1 MAKFLFVTDLDHTL
15 VGDDAAL
22 SALNQ
27 QLQYHREEHGTMVV
41 YATGRS
47 PTLYQALRQQ
57 QEMLDPDYAVLAV
70 GTLIY
75 PGNSTTALP
84 EWADYLSLGWDRDA
98 IVAIASQ
105 CPDLVSQPQSEQ
117 TPHKV
122 SYFLDEAIA
131 PQLLPQLAAQLRDA
145 ASNFQLVYSGSQYLD
160 ILPKRGNKGTAV
172 GFLQEQLAI
181 APERTVV
188 CGDSG
193 NDLSMFTP
201 KQSKG
206 IIVGNARPELRAWY
220 QSVQPNHVYLATGHY
235 ANGILEGLIQL
246 GFLKE

>member
-22 SALNQ
+22 AVLNQ
-27 QLQYHREEHGTMVV
+27 KLNCHREEHGTAIV

-47 PTLYQALRQQ
+47 PTLYHALRQQ
-57 QEMLDPDYAVLAV
+57 QKMIDPDYAVLSV

-75 PGNSTTALP
+75 PGNCTTALT
-84 EWADYLSLGWDRDA
+84 EWADSLSPGWDRDA
-98 IVAIASQ
+98 VVAIASQ
-105 CPDLVSQPQSEQ
+105 FSDLVPQPQSEQ

-122 SYFLDEAIA
+122 SYFLEEAIA
-131 PQLLPQLAAQLRDA
+131 PQILPQLDEQIKDTGLDG
-145 ASNFQLVYSGSQYLD
+145 QLVYSGGQHLD
-160 ILPKRGNKGTAV
+160 ILPTRGNKGTAV
-172 GFLQEQLAI
+172 RFLQERLAI

-201 KQSKG
+201 KQAQG
-206 IIVGNARPELRAWY
+206 IIVGNAKSELREWY
-220 QSVQPNHVYLATGHY
+220 ESAHPDHVYLATEDY
-235 ANGILEGLIQL
+235 ASGILEGLIQL
-246 GFLKE
+246 GFLE